1 MEFVLCLFVSLSSK
15 LSIEW
20 LWDLPSANLDAEH
33 AGSWKRLER
42 RSGCLCIKAMKLPLP
57 FHGWGPNHACQGLH
71 GHEFYEIHEQDN
83 CGFLWSAR
91 VSCEDTSQN
100 IPY

>member
-15 LSIEW
+15 LSSEW
-20 LWDLPSANLDAEH
+20 PWDLPSAKLDAEH
-33 AGSWKRLER
+33 AGSWKRTETFR
-42 RSGCLCIKAMKLPLP
+42 MSVHQGNEVTTSLPWL
-57 FHGWGPNHACQGLH
+57 GPKPRLQGLP
-71 GHEFYEIHEQDN
+71 GHECYGIHEQDN
-83 CGFLWSAR
+83 CGFLWSAI